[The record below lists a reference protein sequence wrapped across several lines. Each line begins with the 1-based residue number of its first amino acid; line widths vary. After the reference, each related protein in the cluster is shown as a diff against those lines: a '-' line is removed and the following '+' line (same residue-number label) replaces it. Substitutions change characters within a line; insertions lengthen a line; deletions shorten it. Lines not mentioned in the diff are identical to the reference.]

1 MKLTHQSQ
9 FETLFKTFLTMLKLQ
24 GFSLKTIEGYS
35 RAVRKI
41 AEYFDYSIE
50 NLTQDQL
57 LEYFSQL
64 IDSRSWSTVKVAR
77 NGLQFFYKH
86 VLNREWDRIDLIR
99 PPEVQTFPEILTQE
113 EISPVLNALTKPSY
127 RVFFLTVYSMGLRL
141 EETLTLRPRDIQAKC
156 EQVRIHCSKGGKSRM
171 VPLPNVTLLALRN
184 HWKTH
189 RNNQLIFPSLSGD
202 DTVKRTT
209 KKAMDRGS
217 LQRAIKLAVVSRGIP
232 REITARSLRHSYAT
246 HLIEKGVDIRQVQ
259 AILGHLHL
267 KTTERYTHL
276 TNVTQQNAREQ
287 ITSLMNALSISW
299 EDKS

>member
-1 MKLTHQSQ
+1 MKQTPQSH
-9 FETLFKTFLTMLKLQ
+9 FETLFKTLITMLKLQ
-24 GFSLKTIEGYS
+24 GLRPATIKGYS

-50 NLTQDQL
+50 NLSKDQL

-64 IDSRSWSTVKVAR
+64 IDTRSWSTVKVAR
-77 NGLQFFYKH
+77 NGLQFFYQH
-86 VLNREWDRIDLIR
+86 VLEKEWDRIDFVR
-99 PPEVQTFPEILTQE
+99 PPEVQTLPEILIQE
-113 EISPVLNALTKPSY
+113 EVSPVLNALIKPSY

-171 VPLPNVTLLALRN
+171 VPLPIVTLLALRN
-184 HWKTH
+184 HWKSH
-189 RNNQLIFPSLSGD
+189 QNPQLIFPRLND
-202 DTVKRTT
+202 NDVFKRTT
-209 KKAMDRGS
+209 KKTMDRGS
-217 LQRAIKLAVVSRGIP
+217 LQRAIKLAVASCGIP

-259 AILGHLHL
+259 AILGHQHL
-267 KTTERYTHL
+267 KTTELYTHL
-276 TNVTQQNAREQ
+276 TNVTQQNARDQ
-287 ITSLMNALSISW
+287 ITVLMNALSLSW

>member
-1 MKLTHQSQ
+1 MKPEPQSH
-9 FETLFKTFLTMLKLQ
+9 FEALFKTLVTLLKLQ
-24 GFSLKTIEGYS
+24 GMRPATINGYS

-41 AEYFDYSIE
+41 AEYFDYNIE
-50 NLTQDQL
+50 NLNKDQL
-57 LEYFSQL
+57 LDYFSQL
-64 IDSRSWSTVKVAR
+64 IDSRSWSTVKIAR

-86 VLNREWDRIDLIR
+86 VLEKDWDRIDFVR
-99 PPEVQTFPEILTQE
+99 PPEVQTLPEILTQDE
-113 EISPVLNALTKPSY
+113 VSPVLNALIKPSY

-171 VPLPNVTLLALRN
+171 VPMPMITLLALRN

-189 RNNQLIFPSLSGD
+189 RNPHLLFPRLSGNE
-202 DTVKRTT
+202 TRICTT
-209 KKAMDRGS
+209 EKIMDRGS
-217 LQRAIKLAVVSRGIP
+217 LQRAIKLAVIACGIP

-259 AILGHLHL
+259 TILGHHHL

-276 TNVTQQNAREQ
+276 TNVTQQNARDQ
-287 ITSLMNALSISW
+287 ITVLMNALSLLW

>member
-1 MKLTHQSQ
+1 MKPTPQSH
-9 FETLFKTFLTMLKLQ
+9 FEALFEKFIIMMKLQ

-35 RAVRKI
+35 RAVHKI
-41 AEYFDYSIE
+41 ANYFDYSIE
-50 NLTQDQL
+50 NLTKNQL

-77 NGLQFFYKH
+77 NGLQFFYQH
-86 VLNREWDRIDLIR
+86 VLSKEWDRIDFIR

-113 EISPVLNALTKPSY
+113 EVSPVLNALFKSSY
-127 RVFFLTVYSMGLRL
+127 RVFFLSLYSMGLRL
-141 EETLTLRPRDIQAKC
+141 EETLTLRPKDIQAKC

-171 VPLPNVTLLALRN
+171 VPLPNVTLRALRN

-189 RNNQLIFPSLSGD
+189 RNDQLIFPSLSGD
-202 DTVKRTT
+202 VTFKRTT
-209 KKAMDRGS
+209 KKMMNRGS
-217 LQRAIKLAVVSRGIP
+217 LQRAIKLAVTSCGIP
-232 REITARSLRHSYAT
+232 RDITARSLRHSYAT

-259 AILGHLHL
+259 AILGHLNL

-276 TNVTQQNAREQ
+276 TNVTQHNARQQ